1 MLDHKK
7 KGSDLTIFDFR
18 TTTEANEKEKFYKTF
33 KKKHGITPKK
43 ERQLPQISFH
53 DNNEEGGNQL

>member
-18 TTTEANEKEKFYKTF
+18 TSTEANEKEKFYKTF

-43 ERQLPQISFH
+43 
-53 DNNEEGGNQL
+53 